1 MDDPMIRSRLG
12 RINGTRP
19 LGALDPKQEP
29 LFFCV
34 HFARLLLVGQFNC
47 GRRLRCFFPPSM
59 TIVHL
64 RDPQN
69 PDRLALF

>member
-29 LFFCV
+29 LFFCATLRSIAARGTV
-34 HFARLLLVGQFNC
+34 QLRAAFEMLLFAQHDNR
-47 GRRLRCFFPPSM
+47 S
-59 TIVHL
+59 TY
-64 RDPQN
+64 
-69 PDRLALF
+69 A